1 MLLHLGLC
9 HSQLPILVI
18 FKLQAVRLTSASNET
33 NPLIEMTEFSL
44 TLFVSGIGGL
54 TMINHPL
61 GNVQWESGH

>member
-1 MLLHLGLC
+1 
-9 HSQLPILVI
+9 VI
-18 FKLQAVRLTSASNET
+18 FKLQAVRDMPSNET